1 MRKKKQEKGN
11 TQRTNL
17 KYYRI
22 FPDLLVSNT
31 QYTEDC
37 GFQIALH
44 TKGTSRYNLTKK
56 RSRLRRDGERAS
68 FLLPV
73 SVLLYHNGYVNS
85 VKLFFNE

>member
-1 MRKKKQEKGN
+1 MDGFRDDHCLKVRIAVKYPKEKGN

-37 GFQIALH
+37 GFQIAPY
-44 TKGTSRYNLTKK
+44 TKGTI
-56 RSRLRRDGERAS
+56 
-68 FLLPV
+68 
-73 SVLLYHNGYVNS
+73 
-85 VKLFFNE
+85 